1 MGRSSNV
8 SVIERTYYQ
17 QLKETNYDEPRY
29 EQLLSKKEVLFYWD
43 KSSSTRIVEI
53 MRNFQKE
60 DGDFI
65 LTVETLKELNNQ
77 LKFLS
82 KKQLNDLIKIIKN
95 ERYYLI
101 FYTG

>member
-43 KSSSTRIVEI
+43 KSSSTRIVEVI
-53 MRNFQKE
+53 RNFQKE
-60 DGDFI
+60 DGDFV

-95 ERYYLI
+95 GRYYLI

>member
-1 MGRSSNV
+1 MGRSSNI

-29 EQLLSKKEVLFYWD
+29 EELLSKKEVLFYWD

>member
-53 MRNFQKE
+53 IRNFQKE
-60 DGDFI
+60 DGDFV

-77 LKFLS
+77 LS
-82 KKQLNDLIKIIKN
+82 HKKWPHFNDLIKIIKN